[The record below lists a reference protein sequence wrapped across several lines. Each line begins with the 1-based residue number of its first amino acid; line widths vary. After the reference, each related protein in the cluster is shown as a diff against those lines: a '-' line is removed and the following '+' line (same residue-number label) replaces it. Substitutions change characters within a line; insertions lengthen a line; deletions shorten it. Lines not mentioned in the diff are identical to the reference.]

1 MEDGVLMRLN
11 HATRPEKLVAIT
23 SFAIWITTKNLA
35 VGEASRFVS
44 QTRDKIERSEMKSV
58 VQLGN
63 ERIAKLE
70 LQSRKGE
77 SRNIYAE
84 FFARGN
90 LILTDQAKDEE
101 ILEVARPQTF
111 RHRTLVQGEHYV
123 PPPTRGVPL
132 QDLGLEAL
140 IEIHKRSLKEIESE
154 KLNCVKWFGRNV
166 GTSRKFVE
174 EIFYRARVEP
184 EIRASDLTTSQLAS
198 LALAAQN
205 LKEELEKSELGY
217 VLIPSEQS
225 DLDVDVCSIVP
236 HAWSTYVEKGLATIR
251 SYPSLADA
259 LDEVQIESVV
269 LSKRKKA
276 SSETRAK
283 IGELESAISKQL
295 SLIEKN
301 DSSGRDLRAL
311 ASDLMR
317 SGSLAVDQKTTDS
330 LLLVGTV
337 TIDDLSG
344 GKLRFVAEPR
354 SFLSELTALS
364 LASRLFDEAKRLE
377 VSNRRLIEVKADL
390 ERQRDALLEQTKSQE
405 ERAEKKIV
413 AERRE
418 KQWYERYRW
427 FLTSNGDLAI
437 GGRDSTSNSVIINKY
452 MTKDDLVFHA
462 DLHGSPFFVLKRK
475 SAVTHMDDAVILEL
489 AQATVSFSRAWKDE
503 LGSADAYWIQR

>member
-1 MEDGVLMRLN
+1 MEISAIEINILCKKVAASINGYFLSSLYSMEDGVLMRLN
-11 HATRPEKLVAIT
+11 HATKPEKLVAIS

-35 VGEASRFVS
+35 VAEASRFVS

-77 SRNIYAE
+77 TRNIYAE

-90 LILTDQAKDEE
+90 LVLTDPAKNEE

-132 QDLGLEAL
+132 QDLSFEAL
-140 IEIHKRSLKEIESE
+140 IEIHKRSLKEIERE

-174 EIFYRARVEP
+174 EIFHRARVEP
-184 EIRASDLTTSQLAS
+184 ELRASDLTTSQLSS
-198 LALAAQN
+198 LAIAAQN

-236 HAWSTYVEKGLATIR
+236 NAWSTYVEKGLVTIR
-251 SYPSLADA
+251 IYPSLAEA

-269 LSKRKKA
+269 LGKRKKA

-283 IGELESAISKQL
+283 MGELESAIAKQL
-295 SLIEKN
+295 SLIERN
-301 DSSGRDLRAL
+301 DASGRDLRTL

-317 SGSLAVDQKTTDS
+317 SGSLAVDQKTADS
-330 LLLVGTV
+330 LLLLGTV
-337 TIDDLSG
+337 AIDEFSG
-344 GKLRFVAEPR
+344 GKLRFAEEPR

-437 GGRDSTSNSVIINKY
+437 GGRDSTSNSESEF
-452 MTKDDLVFHA
+452 T
-462 DLHGSPFFVLKRK
+462 S
-475 SAVTHMDDAVILEL
+475 
-489 AQATVSFSRAWKDE
+489 
-503 LGSADAYWIQR
+503 